1 MSKRSVNLLRNAMG
15 KPMDINVQS
24 LTVNGATRSPHLCPT
39 AKTELAASTALSAN
53 TWYYNTHTG
62 GADRAYTLPAAADSK
77 KGDMIIV
84 EYHGVI
90 ADSQTHKYG
99 TSGEFFTAQSSA
111 FRPKGDTG
119 SAVGLIYTHSAAN
132 GSSHDFLN
140 LIGATNAG
148 PGIGSKVCFWFNGS
162 AWLAEAYLTS
172 SGTAAAA
179 NASVFATS

>member
-15 KPMDINVQS
+15 KPMDMNVQS

-84 EYHGVI
+84 EYHGVV
-90 ADSQTHKYG
+90 ANTQTHKYG
-99 TSGEFFTAQSSA
+99 TTGEFFTAQSSV

-119 SAVGLIYTHSAAN
+119 SVVGLIYTHSAAN
-132 GSSHDFLN
+132 GTSHDFLN
-140 LIGATNAG
+140 LVGATNAG
-148 PGIGSKVCFWFNGS
+148 PGIGTKLSFWFNGS
-162 AWLAEAYLTS
+162 TWVAEGYITS
-172 SGTAAAA
+172 SGTAGAA